1 MVVNEDLHEEFEKFK
16 HKIYSY
22 VDKAS
27 PLLKQWNYFKF
38 GAEQASCVLKR
49 CNY

>member
-1 MVVNEDLHEEFEKFK
+1 MVVNEDLHEKFEKFK

-22 VDKAS
+22 MWIEAS

-38 GAEQASCVLKR
+38 GAEQASCV
-49 CNY
+49 